1 MPYEATSRHGC
12 LIDSIII
19 KTEFYGKAQAFP
31 FSYLTHLFFVTITHL
46 LIWTILSGCSQRQLQ
61 SLTTT
66 NWIQFGQMLKKIKNL
81 FSSSGQGSQAPHTSA
96 KRIPASEHGI
106 NQHSISHS
114 ALKVISELQR
124 SGFEAYLVGGGV
136 RDLLLGETPKDFDVA
151 TDATP
156 EQVQNVFRR
165 ARIIGRRFRIVHVRM
180 GREVLEVTTF
190 RGSHQQQS
198 VGRGPAKKQAVQNN
212 KGMLLRDNVYGDL
225 VSDAYRRDFTVNAL
239 YYDPST
245 EEIIDQTGGVAHLRA
260 KRLHIIGNANDRYK
274 EDPVRMLRAV
284 RFKCKLGFELDPD
297 TESPIKKHADYLGD
311 IPSARLFE
319 EVLKLFMS
327 GKAVSLLTELHHY
340 HLLQYLFPATAEVL
354 DGDNDIS
361 KRLITTAAE
370 NTDKRLAQGKR
381 VTPAFIYAAFLWP
394 SLQQEIALLRQNSRA
409 GDQELLFKAAD
420 SVIAVQLQRTAVP
433 KRFLIP
439 MKEIWTLQLRF
450 SRRDPKRAFALL
462 EHKRFRAAYDF
473 LLLRESSGELSDSSL
488 GDWWTLFQEA
498 DQDQQTAMLGDVK
511 STRPKR
517 SHRSRRR
524 KKPQGAE

>member
-1 MPYEATSRHGC
+1 LPYEATSRHGC

-354 DGDNDIS
+354 DGDN
-361 KRLITTAAE
+361 E
-370 NTDKRLAQGKR
+370 
-381 VTPAFIYAAFLWP
+381 
-394 SLQQEIALLRQNSRA
+394 
-409 GDQELLFKAAD
+409 AD

-488 GDWWTLFQEA
+488 FTLGRA
-498 DQDQQTAMLGDVK
+498 DIRFRFAVVR
-511 STRPKR
+511 RPR
-517 SHRSRRR
+517 H
-524 KKPQGAE
+524 